1 MAVEGSDVP
10 RDRIPVVD
18 FSAMGLQ
25 NKDPL
30 KENNQAIKELADQL
44 YQAFSKI
51 GFVYL
56 KNHGIP
62 QEMVRCHLVTPGSC
76 RFPVIS
82 GGDCPLT
89 SSRND
94 GFCSKNVY
102 FMFGKMSSNYV
113 LPSDFE
119 N

>member
-56 KNHGIP
+56 KKPRDSTGN
-62 QEMVRCHLVTPGSC
+62 
-76 RFPVIS
+76 
-82 GGDCPLT
+82 
-89 SSRND
+89 
-94 GFCSKNVY
+94 
-102 FMFGKMSSNYV
+102 GKMSFGDAWFLQISSYFRWR
-113 LPSDFE
+113 LPFNQFSKWRIL
-119 N
+119 